1 VGLGAP
7 RHCEKSS
14 HCLLQQ
20 KKNVK
25 KNFTKSENTVEM
37 TFLRDIVENLACR
50 HEVRPVFS
58 PDG

>member
-1 VGLGAP
+1 LFIAAE
-7 RHCEKSS
+7 EKR
-14 HCLLQQ
+14 
-20 KKNVK
+20 KE